1 MIRPEP
7 EREPLPPLKHCEPPR
22 VGRSRIRRW
31 RETDAADRDWFVADS
46 PLEEAVQSEL
56 VSEVGF
62 LAPGNYGAIPK
73 RLWMITEAEEGYF
86 GL

>member
-1 MIRPEP
+1 VGHS
-7 EREPLPPLKHCEPPR
+7 LALLQVGGDQCSLKR
-22 VGRSRIRRW
+22 F
-31 RETDAADRDWFVADS
+31 ARDS
-46 PLEEAVQSEL
+46 LLEEAVQSEL
-56 VSEVGF
+56 VSEMGF